1 MNWYILNKI
10 KLDVWYRGNKSIYPT
25 KVTDNEIIMSNKDKL
40 SIINDEFKINKILF
54 SNLPDITEEEM
65 YDMYIEFLI
74 KKGYKIL
81 N

>member
-40 SIINDEFKINKILF
+40 SIVNDEFKINKILF

>member
-25 KVTDNEIIMSNKDKL
+25 KVTNNEIVMSNKDKI
-40 SIINDEFKINKILF
+40 SIINNEFKINKILF